1 MAAAM
6 MTVAGVRV
14 IDEPERCVACGK
26 FRPYQDKL
34 CWRCGEDVAQIE
46 AEYLKLTIENL
57 MTYLSNDHSEQSEE
71 TTGGTQ

>member
-26 FRPYQDKL
+26 FRPYQDK
-34 CWRCGEDVAQIE
+34 DVAQIE

-71 TTGGTQ
+71 TIGGTQ